1 MQCGLGSYGKRN
13 HVTINPLHIG
23 VELRSI
29 VGPFEGLD
37 QKNEGYLSTFVVK
50 QSELTVEIGMCLGP
64 SR

>member
-1 MQCGLGSYGKRN
+1 MVEAICALESETLCPSCLILLQCGLGSYGKRN

-37 QKNEGYLSTFVVK
+37 QKNEGYL
-50 QSELTVEIGMCLGP
+50 
-64 SR
+64 